1 MRCAEMGELLSA
13 YVDGQA
19 GSLEQQTAAAHL
31 AQCPRCRAALR
42 RQQQTRQL
50 LNLASD
56 ERWTPPDLRL
66 RVAHALQHPRPARR
80 TRGSMLGVAAAS
92 LAALMLAVA
101 LLAGQVLTPWAAPAP
116 AAHSIRA
123 AMHVRAGNC
132 RWCPVYM
139 LAERPDLTRAE
150 RTVLLEEAVSASLPA
165 KPIHYPPLPAGW
177 PATTSVLAQ
186 TVSKGGE
193 ATQLRNAPMYALQ
206 PL

>member
-19 GSLEQQTAAAHL
+19 GSLEQQTVVTHL
-31 AQCPRCRAALR
+31 AECPRCRAALR
-42 RQQQTRQL
+42 RQQQTRRL

-56 ERWTPPDLRL
+56 ERWTPPDLRF
-66 RVAHALQHPRPARR
+66 RVAHVLQAPRPARR
-80 TRGSMLGVAAAS
+80 TRWSVLGVAAAS

-101 LLAGQVLTPWAAPAP
+101 LLASQIMAPQAAPAP
-116 AAHSIRA
+116 AAHSTPA
-123 AMHVRAGNC
+123 AVHARAGNC
-132 RWCPVYM
+132 RWCPVYT

-165 KPIHYPPLPAGW
+165 RTIHYPPLPAGW
-177 PATTSVLAQ
+177 PATTSVPDQA
-186 TVSKGGE
+186 VSKGGE
-193 ATQLRNAPMYALQ
+193 ATQLRNAPAYALQ